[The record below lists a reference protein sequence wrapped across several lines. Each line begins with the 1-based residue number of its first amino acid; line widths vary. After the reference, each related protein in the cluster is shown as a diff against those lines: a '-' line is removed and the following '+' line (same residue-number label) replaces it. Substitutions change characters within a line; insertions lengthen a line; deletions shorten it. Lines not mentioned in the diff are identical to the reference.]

1 LGFVSSFKKV
11 KYQWISSHGMK
22 IALVGGT
29 GDIGM
34 GFAVRWGANHEIVI
48 GSRKEDRA
56 KESAVMA
63 MELLGKD
70 ANVWGTDNGTAI
82 SASDVVV
89 LCVPYE
95 HLVSVTSDLEASY
108 SGQLVISPVV
118 PMSYN
123 GKFFQYNPPKEGS
136 AAMQIKSL
144 LPEGMSVVSAF
155 HTICAAALQSRD
167 RELKADVLICG
178 DDAEAID
185 IAIGLA
191 HEVRSL
197 RPLKAGPLAVSAMV
211 ESLTPML
218 LNVARRNKIKDAGIA
233 IVSER

>member
-1 LGFVSSFKKV
+1 
-11 KYQWISSHGMK
+11 MK

-34 GFAVRWGANHEIVI
+34 GFSVRWGVNHEIIV
-48 GSRKEDRA
+48 GSRKEDKA
-56 KESAVMA
+56 KESAAMA

-70 ANVWGTDNGTAI
+70 ANVRGTDNGSAVL
-82 SASDVVV
+82 ASDVVV

-95 HLVSVTSDLEASY
+95 HLVSVTRDLKASY

-118 PMSYN
+118 PMNYN
-123 GKFFQYNPPKEGS
+123 GKFFQYNPPNEGS

-144 LPEGMSVVSAF
+144 LPEGIRVVSAF
-155 HTICAAALQSRD
+155 HTICAAALQAPD
-167 RELKADVLICG
+167 RELKADVFICG
-178 DDAEAID
+178 DEPEAID
-185 IAIGLA
+185 VVKCLTQ
-191 HEVRSL
+191 EVKSL
-197 RPLKAGPLAVSAMV
+197 RPLNAGPLAVSTMV

-218 LNVARRNKIKDAGIA
+218 LNVARRNKIKDAGIT